1 MRIPKDVPLF
11 VLFVIA
17 LCGTLIAAFSSRISP
32 NSYPQLTLMIVLIVG
47 ASSLTMRDPSGGG
60 LTSTGTLL
68 YSVMYLFDPI
78 TALVIGGVG
87 YTIGNT
93 LSRGWVTWKAFINGS
108 QIGLSVA
115 FGAFVYNLL
124 GGDPRSPDLGSQIIP
139 TLLGPI
145 AHQIANNFFVGFFFS
160 RVRRMPFLRSWAGF
174 QREILWTNLLGV
186 PAAILI
192 AVLYLRVHYLMASAF
207 LFVMPFQLWAQRL
220 YAARRDVYSRI
231 VESLVRAGEFSQ
243 PSARG
248 HARRVADLS
257 VAIGR
262 EFGLIERQ
270 IESLEFAALLHD
282 VGMIGLDDLVAS
294 GESSTGSSQWIDV
307 HTRVGSEIVGELPRR
322 EIAEMVLNHHTPF
335 SRSSGV
341 SIGARII
348 ALAEEVD
355 SRLYGLFP
363 YSEPQSFE
371 AVLRFVV
378 SGRGTVFDPRVVDAF
393 QHMASADEGT
403 GVVGTTAE
411 ETPPVAAEGSG
422 QA

>member
-1 MRIPKDVPLF
+1 MRFPKDLLLF
-11 VLFVIA
+11 VLFVVVV
-17 LCGTLIAAFSSRISP
+17 GSTLIAAFSSSISP
-32 NSYPQLTLMIVLIVG
+32 NLYPQLTLLVVLIVG
-47 ASSLTMRDPSGGG
+47 ASSLTMRDPSGGAR
-60 LTSTGTLL
+60 TSTGTLL

-78 TALVIGGVG
+78 TALVIAGVG

-93 LSRGWVTWKAFINGS
+93 LSRGWLTWRTFFNGS

-115 FGAFVYNLL
+115 SGALVYNLL
-124 GGDPRSPDLGSQIIP
+124 GGDPMSLDLRSQIMP
-139 TLLGPI
+139 TLLAPI
-145 AHQIANNFFVGFFFS
+145 AHQIANNFFISFPFS
-160 RVRRMPFLRSWAGF
+160 RVRRMPFLRSWAGSTL
-174 QREILWTNLLGV
+174 EPLWANLLGV

-192 AVLYLRVHYLMASAF
+192 AILYVRVHYLTASAF
-207 LFVMPFQLWAQRL
+207 LVVMPFQLWAQRL
-220 YAARRDVYSRI
+220 YLARRDVYSQV

-257 VAIGR
+257 VPIGR
-262 EFGLIERQ
+262 ELGLIERQ

-282 VGMIGLDDLVAS
+282 VGMIGLDDVVAS
-294 GESSTGSSQWIDV
+294 SESSTGSNQWIDV

-335 SRSSGV
+335 SRSSG

-348 ALAEEVD
+348 AMVEEVD

-363 YSEPQSFE
+363 YSEPHSFE

-378 SGRGTVFDPRVVDAF
+378 NGRGTVFDPRVVDAF
-393 QHMASADEGT
+393 QHMASTAEGT

-411 ETPPVAAEGSG
+411 ETPPVAVEGSG